1 MDIAI
6 TWSFSSNR
14 KKSAFL
20 HKNTKPIKNK
30 QFQSKYSKYS
40 QTTYLTISIVHI
52 ARNSI
57 PIISNAISH
66 ISKRLR
72 LIKYNLTK
80 ILSIFSYH
88 QAIKGATIKEAIR
101 KKAGG
106 ASNWIKRAKKRLLHR
121 EMNRRVLFRHG
132 RGMPSAKIVI
142 PLMHHSRISEFGSQR
157 DDRWAF

>member
-30 QFQSKYSKYS
+30 QFQSILNILKP
-40 QTTYLTISIVHI
+40 LTLPFPSFTSLETRYNNFK
-52 ARNSI
+52 RN
-57 PIISNAISH
+57 ISH
-66 ISKRLR
+66 FSKRLR
-72 LIKYNLTK
+72 PTKYNLTK
-80 ILSIFSYH
+80 ILSIFSHH
-88 QAIKGATIKEAIR
+88 QAAKGATIKEAIR